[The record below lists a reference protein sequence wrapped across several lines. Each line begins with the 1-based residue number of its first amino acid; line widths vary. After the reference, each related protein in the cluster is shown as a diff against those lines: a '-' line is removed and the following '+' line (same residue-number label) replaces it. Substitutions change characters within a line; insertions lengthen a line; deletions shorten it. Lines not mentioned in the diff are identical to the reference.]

1 MFLTRIIKICDAV
14 LTKEL
19 TVRLA
24 TNSLRSFLES
34 GLEYI
39 HNRVV
44 RDHFGTDIGNHK
56 ETGFVGIDC
65 EGVARPNFE
74 CFATRVDLD
83 CAVLDEE

>member
-1 MFLTRIIKICDAV
+1 MLFLN
-14 LTKEL
+14 EL

-24 TNSLRSFLES
+24 TNRLRSFLES

-44 RDHFGTDIGNHK
+44 RDDFGTDIGNHE
-56 ETGFVGIDC
+56 ETGFVGVDR

-74 CFATRVDLD
+74 CFAP
-83 CAVLDEE
+83 